1 VARGASSS
9 TLKASLPSVLAD
21 HTRCASIM
29 TRRPSVTPAEE
40 ADSDDDLG
48 RNAAILGWEQAIESV
63 SGGSYQVVSSTKDRM
78 LKTWL
83 FSGGTVSQSLR
94 NIPPGLPLA
103 ASPIQK

>member
-1 VARGASSS
+1 
-9 TLKASLPSVLAD
+9 
-21 HTRCASIM
+21 M

-78 LKTWL
+78 LKT
-83 FSGGTVSQSLR
+83 
-94 NIPPGLPLA
+94 
-103 ASPIQK
+103 

>member
-1 VARGASSS
+1 MARGASSS

-78 LKTWL
+78 LKT
-83 FSGGTVSQSLR
+83 
-94 NIPPGLPLA
+94 
-103 ASPIQK
+103 